1 MKIFTS
7 TKKIINIELHINDLK
22 NSLKNYQLD
31 KLHDLEDIF
40 KKENRQYE
48 LYYNLLR
55 GEHSD
60 WFSDLIEKNNIYW
73 IETPSFDTQ
82 WKELVESFP
91 HVFIHDAV
99 NVLKDVAPEDLKV
112 FLVKDQAPYFGEA
125 FSSIDSAKLV
135 SNL

>member
-7 TKKIINIELHINDLK
+7 TKKIISIELHINDLK
-22 NSLKNYQLD
+22 DSLKNFQLD
-31 KLHDLEDIF
+31 KLHDLEEIL

-60 WFSDLIEKNNIYW
+60 WFSDLIEKHSIYW
-73 IETPSFDTQ
+73 IETPSFNTQ
-82 WKELVESFP
+82 WKEFVEDFP
-91 HVFIHDAV
+91 HVFINDAS

-112 FLVKDQAPYFGEA
+112 FLVKDGEV
-125 FSSIDSAKLV
+125 FSAVDSAKLIG
-135 SNL
+135 NL